1 MRNFRNI
8 ILRGD
13 VFTVKNGFRKFNR
26 LRFRNRK
33 FIPIVAVALILVVT
47 LVVLLSHSLPESAVS
62 LAKAEVE
69 STLRKC
75 VNSAVSRYFTENP
88 TEKLYTVGRNGDGEI
103 TSLTLDA
110 AKANKFK
117 AEISEYIGQELENA
131 KSSVCIPAG
140 SLTDNI
146 LLSGKGRKIKIR
158 ILSEAYVRCD
168 ISTSL
173 SSAGVNQA
181 LHEVYVTVTVGAT
194 SRVGKVNFDTTAEEK
209 LLISQVLVV
218 GKIPDTFASF

>member
-13 VFTVKNGFRKFNR
+13 VFTVKIR
-26 LRFRNRK
+26 LRKLKNKRT
-33 FIPIVAVALILVVT
+33 VVLAAATLILAVT
-47 LVVLLSHSLPESAVS
+47 LVALLSHSLPDSAVS
-62 LAKAEVE
+62 LAEAEVE

-75 VNSAVSRYFTENP
+75 VNSAVSRYFAENP
-88 TEKLYTVGRNGDGEI
+88 SEKFYAVGRNGDGEI

-146 LLSGKGRKIKIR
+146 LLSGKGGKIKIR
-158 ILSEAYVRCD
+158 ILSEAYVKCD

-194 SRVGKVNFDTTAEEK
+194 SRVGKVGFDTTAEEK